1 MVSAASP
8 PLQLALAAFWY
19 PELIDGSAGT
29 VSGFAFRVLETER
42 KERPMTDPV
51 RSAGPD
57 VVTAGDPDGPTLV
70 VLDPAGAAKHDELPA
85 SWRSL
90 AAHRRIV
97 WCRLP
102 VDGALSAADEI
113 LSEARGVDV
122 VASGPFAEEAL
133 RLAARYPGAARHI
146 LLVDPAADAG
156 IPAEHATAA
165 DDDWLSGH
173 EEPIASLREAGTEV
187 EVIAHSTGGSDDR
200 VAAPL
205 PLGHPDVVA
214 GLTRVLGIG

>member
-1 MVSAASP
+1 
-8 PLQLALAAFWY
+8 
-19 PELIDGSAGT
+19 
-29 VSGFAFRVLETER
+29 
-42 KERPMTDPV
+42 MTDPV

-57 VVTAGDPDGPTLV
+57 VVTAGDPGGSPLV

-90 AAHRRIV
+90 AGSRRIV

-113 LSEARGVDV
+113 LSDARGADV

-133 RLAARYPGAARHI
+133 RLAARHPGAVRYV
-146 LLVDPAADAG
+146 LLVDPAADAEV
-156 IPAEHATAA
+156 PAARAAAA
-165 DDDWLSGH
+165 DDDWLAGH
-173 EEPIASLREAGTEV
+173 EEPIARLREAGTEV
-187 EVIAHSTGGSDDR
+187 EVIAHSTGGADDR
-200 VAAPL
+200 IAAPL

-214 GLTRVLGIG
+214 GLTRVLGTA